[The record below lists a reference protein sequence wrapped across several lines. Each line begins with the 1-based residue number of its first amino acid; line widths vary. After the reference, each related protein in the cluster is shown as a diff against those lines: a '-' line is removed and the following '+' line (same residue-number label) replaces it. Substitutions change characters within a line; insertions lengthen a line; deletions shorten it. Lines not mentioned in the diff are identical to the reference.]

1 MSIENLRAEFN
12 RQMNQELRNA
22 YLYLAMAAYFD
33 SLSLTGFAHYFK
45 VQARE
50 ELEHAMKFYEFMV
63 DRGWEVELQ
72 DIPKPKTKW
81 NSVLEAAEDFLAAEV
96 ENTKR
101 IWRIVDFAREV
112 GDKAAENFLQWFV
125 SEQVEEEKS
134 ASELLAKIKLAREQ
148 PAALLAIDRMLAERK

>member
-1 MSIENLRAEFN
+1 MSSVDLRAEFN

-50 ELEHAMKFYEFMV
+50 ELGHAMKFYEFMV

-72 DIPKPKTKW
+72 DVPKPKTKW
-81 NSVLEAAEDFLAAEV
+81 GSVLEAAEDFLAAET

-101 IWRIVDFAREV
+101 IWRLVDLARGA
-112 GDKAAENFLQWFV
+112 GDKAAESFLQWFV

-134 ASELLAKIKLAREQ
+134 ASELLAKVRMARDQ
-148 PAALLAIDRMLAERK
+148 PAALLALDRALAERK

>member
-1 MSIENLRAEFN
+1 MSTKNLLAEFN

-22 YLYLAMAAYFD
+22 YFYLAMAAYFD

-63 DRGWEVELQ
+63 DRSWEVELQ

-81 NSVLEAAEDFLAAEV
+81 SSVLEAVEDFLAAEV

-101 IWRIVDFAREV
+101 IWRIVDLAREV

-134 ASELLAKIKLAREQ
+134 ASELLAKVKLAKDQ

>member
-1 MSIENLRAEFN
+1 MSSVDLRAEFN

-50 ELEHAMKFYEFMV
+50 ELGHAMKFYEFMV

-72 DIPKPKTKW
+72 DVPNPKTKW
-81 NSVLEAAEDFLAAEV
+81 GSVLEATEDFLAAET

-101 IWRIVDFAREV
+101 IWRLVDLAREA

-125 SEQVEEEKS
+125 SEQVEEEKN
-134 ASELLAKIKLAREQ
+134 ASELLAKVRMARDQ
-148 PAALLAIDRMLAERK
+148 PAALLALDRALAERK